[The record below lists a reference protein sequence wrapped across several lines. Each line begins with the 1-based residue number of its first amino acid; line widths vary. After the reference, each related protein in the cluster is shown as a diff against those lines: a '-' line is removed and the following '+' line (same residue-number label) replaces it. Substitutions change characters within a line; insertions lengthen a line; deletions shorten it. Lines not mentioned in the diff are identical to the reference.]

1 LTNFVAL
8 TTFAALTNS
17 VDDHERPSENAMKPR
32 NDIGGVVH
40 VYQKYNPIEFPS
52 PNQESPDLVSGAFEH
67 ALAYGS
73 YRELTEEEL
82 ARAIELDPSQIA
94 GLGPSIDALKA
105 MLEERKRKI
114 LETYQSDGL
123 DKKANSR
130 FEKLSR
136 RVRPP
141 AKLKGLYDRAI
152 RLSQIYLLEQL
163 WYQADRSDPDFAR
176 DVLVTMEALGDK
188 YQIDELIS
196 KYTFT
201 GRQKMDIP
209 EAIEI
214 KKELEQID
222 ELLKQLEEAAK
233 TAQIGL
239 IDMEALGQYAQ
250 PNDLNALEEIREQIK
265 NVVREM
271 AERQGLDRSESGA
284 FRLTPK
290 AYKTFQAKLLD
301 KIFSNLQASR
311 SGRHTGRIVGDG
323 SVELP
328 TTKAYE
334 FGDSIA
340 NLDIVQSVMNAM
352 LRRPNERPVR
362 LGSDDLEI
370 FKTRNTPKCA
380 TMVIMDMSG
389 SMRHDG
395 QYMNVKRMA
404 LALQGLIS
412 SEYPGDFLRFIEMY
426 TFAKLRPAGEI
437 IDMMPKP
444 VTIHNPVVR
453 LKADMSDERI
463 TEMEI
468 PPHFTNIQHAL
479 RIARQNLATADTLNK
494 QIVLITDGLP
504 TAHFEEETLY
514 LLYPPDPRTE
524 QQTMREA
531 MLCAKDG
538 ITINIFLVPS
548 WSQSE
553 EDIRFAYRM
562 AEQTKGRVFFTSG
575 NNLDR
580 FVLWDY
586 IDRKREILG

>member
-1 LTNFVAL
+1 
-8 TTFAALTNS
+8 
-17 VDDHERPSENAMKPR
+17 
-32 NDIGGVVH
+32 
-40 VYQKYNPIEFPS
+40 
-52 PNQESPDLVSGAFEH
+52 
-67 ALAYGS
+67 
-73 YRELTEEEL
+73 
-82 ARAIELDPSQIA
+82 
-94 GLGPSIDALKA
+94 
-105 MLEERKRKI
+105 
-114 LETYQSDGL
+114 
-123 DKKANSR
+123 
-130 FEKLSR
+130 
-136 RVRPP
+136 
-141 AKLKGLYDRAI
+141 
-152 RLSQIYLLEQL
+152 
-163 WYQADRSDPDFAR
+163 
-176 DVLVTMEALGDK
+176 
-188 YQIDELIS
+188 
-196 KYTFT
+196 
-201 GRQKMDIP
+201 
-209 EAIEI
+209 
-214 KKELEQID
+214 
-222 ELLKQLEEAAK
+222 
-233 TAQIGL
+233 
-239 IDMEALGQYAQ
+239 MEALGQYAQ

-340 NLDIVQSVMNAM
+340 NLDVVQSVMNAM

-479 RIARQNLATADTLNK
+479 RLARQNLATTDTRNK

-504 TAHFEEETLY
+504 TAHFEEETLF